1 MRDYCATG
9 VLAVLLVITA
19 VTVSGLTSAVQL
31 IYVQP
36 DLCETRDSSLV
47 ANMELMR
54 NITNYYNARATASLA
69 VNITATA
76 YFKAA
81 ETYTGEGLNALGLAF
96 EWPSAYDLNEEQ
108 RQELETEAR
117 EGGDDCEP
125 VEECVG
131 GVAGFFGDI
140 VGETTCV
147 ETEVPCPDIESTEL
161 LVEYDASQQAL
172 DLFGNNITA
181 YDEEYAETLA
191 QSALDDATSAISVL
205 VRRINFAS
213 SIYVLYLVFTV
224 LVPPPFTVYGAK
236 WNVRIFEVLSNVN
249 KPMWIALI
257 VLVWYGHEL
266 FQSIINSSLYN
277 IIWSNFLQDPCW
289 ADPEFL
295 VNTSMVISET
305 CTEIISASNL
315 FNQAGANYR
324 YYGAVE
330 ATWQPISEG
339 RTDGP
344 IYGDA
349 DVDFP
354 QEFPGN
360 CTSSVLLSAIQPGDG
375 NVNWWSLF
383 FRSGALVALL
393 LQITLAHWF
402 ISWFSVLRPLT
413 MHKGRV
419 MIPNPETNQSDPVL
433 FREVRAFAR
442 RRATLPFVFMTLLLL
457 FLLINLGVSSSAE
470 GMGRKVLIG
479 SAILFALQFVVVPL
493 LVWRPSDERWLPAAA
508 MPPDND
514 GSLREDYTDDGES
527 DSYDDK
533 EEGGWDSE
541 NDKEPGSSLPRCEQN
556 HHSFR
561 DDDHPRYRDDDAPPR
576 SRTPQRQEQKLERS
590 DSGDSLSSILAAARA
605 ATSAAAAVG
614 EGRQPPRY

>member
-1 MRDYCATG
+1 
-9 VLAVLLVITA
+9 
-19 VTVSGLTSAVQL
+19 
-31 IYVQP
+31 
-36 DLCETRDSSLV
+36 
-47 ANMELMR
+47 
-54 NITNYYNARATASLA
+54 
-69 VNITATA
+69 
-76 YFKAA
+76 
-81 ETYTGEGLNALGLAF
+81 
-96 EWPSAYDLNEEQ
+96 
-108 RQELETEAR
+108 
-117 EGGDDCEP
+117 
-125 VEECVG
+125 
-131 GVAGFFGDI
+131 
-140 VGETTCV
+140 
-147 ETEVPCPDIESTEL
+147 DIESTEL

-181 YDEEYAETLA
+181 YNEEYAETLA

-205 VRRINFAS
+205 IRRINFAS

-224 LVPPPFTVYGAK
+224 LVPPPFIVYGAK
-236 WNVRIFEVLSNVN
+236 WNVRIFEVLSTVN

-266 FQSIINSSLYN
+266 FQSIIKSSLYN

-305 CTEIISASNL
+305 CTEITSASNL

-330 ATWQPISEG
+330 TTWQPISEG

-344 IYGDA
+344 FYGDA

-360 CTSSVLLSAIQPGDG
+360 CSSSVLLSAIQPGDG

-442 RRATLPFVFMTLLLL
+442 RRAVLPFVFMTLLLL
-457 FLLINLGVSSSAE
+457 FLLINLGMSSSVE
-470 GMGRKVLIG
+470 GMDRKVLIG
-479 SAILFALQFVVVPL
+479 SAVLFALQFMVVPL
-493 LVWRPSDERWLPAAA
+493 LVWRPSDELWLPAIT
-508 MPPDND
+508 PEND

-527 DSYDDK
+527 DSYDDR
-533 EEGGWDSE
+533 EEGGWDSG
-541 NDKEPGSSLPRCEQN
+541 NDKDPDPLPRN
-556 HHSFR
+556 RHSIR
-561 DDDHPRYRDDDAPPR
+561 DDNHPRYGDADDPPR
-576 SRTPQRQEQKLERS
+576 SRTPQRQEQKVERS
-590 DSGDSLSSILAAARA
+590 DSGDSLSSILAAAMA